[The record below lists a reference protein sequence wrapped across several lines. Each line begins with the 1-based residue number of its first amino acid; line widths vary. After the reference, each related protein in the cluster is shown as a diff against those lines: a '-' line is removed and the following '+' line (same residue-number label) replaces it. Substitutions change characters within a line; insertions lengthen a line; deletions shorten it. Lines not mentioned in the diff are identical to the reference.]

1 MWLWRKLPSLNG
13 IIRFILA
20 NGFSVDITQN
30 YFDLFQLPHQY
41 QIDTK
46 ALKLAYRQ
54 LQRELH
60 PDRFAGGTDQEKR
73 LAVQYSTFVNQA
85 YDALLSPV
93 KRGEYMLSLQG
104 VERDAAQTIK
114 NDPQFLMEQMMWRE
128 KLELIESKGDED
140 ALDAFKDQV
149 EVAQSK
155 IENELADKLLSDA
168 LDNAMTLIGKLQF
181 TEKMLM
187 EIDELEERFLD

>member
-1 MWLWRKLPSLNG
+1 M
-13 IIRFILA
+13 
-20 NGFSVDITQN
+20 DITQN

-41 QIDTK
+41 HIDAK
-46 ALKLAYRQ
+46 ALKSTYRQ

-85 YDALLSPV
+85 YETLSSSV
-93 KRGEYMLSLQG
+93 KRGEYMLSLKG

-114 NDPQFLMEQMMWRE
+114 NDPQFLMQQMMWRE
-128 KLELIESKGDED
+128 KLETIESKADED
-140 ALDAFKDQV
+140 ALDDFKDQV
-149 EVAQSK
+149 SDSQQQ
-155 IENELADKLLSDA
+155 IETELSDLLSSDQ
-168 LDNAMTLIGKLQF
+168 LDSAMVLIGKLQF
-181 TEKMLM
+181 TEKLLV